1 MKKLFL
7 VIISSILFAFSANA
21 ADMRIALVVKGLGIG
36 FFEAAAEGGEEAAKE
51 IGGVEVIYT
60 GPATTTAEAQIEV
73 INSFVEKLSKFWYN
87 DSCSVIFLKD
97 IVDNSLW
104 FIFF

>member
-1 MKKLFL
+1 
-7 VIISSILFAFSANA
+7 
-21 ADMRIALVVKGLGIG
+21 MRIVLVVKGLGIG

-73 INSFVEKLSKFWYN
+73 INSLIAQKVDAIAISATIGMRLLQSVKKLWIEELQLSLGTLV
-87 DSCSVIFLKD
+87 SLKREE
-97 IVDNSLW
+97 L
-104 FIFF
+104 